1 MDRIKEKISS
11 LQADKEK
18 NEARIDE
25 LEKEVKRL
33 EQELSSKESDV
44 TSWSHKHTQLEADV
58 EKLEA
63 ALAEAKKLNT
73 EGANQG
79 VITEG
84 LTRKLAVLEEEIDAT
99 EKQLKETVEKL
110 RLTDVKAEH
119 FERKVTAAEADRD
132 NWENKYNEEL
142 EKHKKTKKELD
153 DLAASLE
160 GI

>member
-1 MDRIKEKISS
+1 MDRIKEKISA
-11 LQADKEK
+11 LQIDKEK
-18 NEARIDE
+18 SENKADE
-25 LEKEVKRL
+25 LQKDVKRL
-33 EQELSSKESDV
+33 EQELSIKETEI
-44 TSWSHKHTQLEADV
+44 TSLTHKHTQLEADV
-58 EKLEA
+58 EKLETS
-63 ALAEAKKLNT
+63 LAEAKKLNT

-84 LTRKLAVLEEEIDAT
+84 LTRKLAVLEEEIDST

-132 NWENKYNEEL
+132 NWETKYNDEL
-142 EKHKKTKKELD
+142 AKHKETKKELD

>member
-18 NEARIDE
+18 NEVKIDE
-25 LEKEVKRL
+25 LEKEIKRL
-33 EQELSSKESDV
+33 EQELSTKESDV
-44 TSWSHKHTQLEADV
+44 TSWTHKNTQLEADV
-58 EKLEA
+58 EKLET
-63 ALAEAKKLNT
+63 ALAEAKKINT

-84 LTRKLAVLEEEIDAT
+84 LTRKLAVLEEEIDST

-110 RLTDVKAEH
+110 RLTDIKAEH

-153 DLAASLE
+153 ELAASLE